1 MKVIC
6 IKGGYRFTPLKIYDT
21 LRVSTTVGGLLVCL
35 YDDEGQ
41 LHYYNLEKIDFL
53 MSLDEWRLKQIDN
66 FIK

>member
-6 IKGGYRFTPLKIYDT
+6 IKKGYRFTPLKIYDT
-21 LRVSTTVGGLLVCL
+21 LRVSTTGGGLLVCL

-41 LHYYNLEKIDFL
+41 VHFFILEKIDFL
-53 MSLDEWRLKQIDN
+53 MSLDEFRLKQIDN